1 MAGPSGKVGEEVSL
15 EQGYEA
21 AKLTGL
27 SVLCNLKLEL
37 GSLDLVNAWLYV
49 RRMVNAVVTFTQTTN
64 VVNGFSDLILSLYG
78 SQTGMHARS
87 AIGVQTLPLGLPVII
102 EATVEIDI

>member
-1 MAGPSGKVGEEVSL
+1 MNTCNICNPDGSVAGPSGKVGEEVSL

-37 GSLDLVNAWLYV
+37 GSLDLVNTWLYV
-49 RRMVNAVVTFTQTTN
+49 RRMVNAAVTLLRQ
-64 VVNGFSDLILSLYG
+64 L
-78 SQTGMHARS
+78 M
-87 AIGVQTLPLGLPVII
+87 
-102 EATVEIDI
+102 